1 MRRRRNAQDSLE
13 LFLDTICNMFGGF
26 LFIMLFVVVA
36 MRDSVENSESEAIS
50 QERMSAAAFEELEIE
65 LETLREENREFEER
79 AERAGKMVDSLGLA
93 DVADARRQEI
103 DVLRQID
110 ELVAENARKL
120 RETTQIER
128 LALELDAEKRE
139 AKMAQDSAQ
148 NVLAEAE
155 RDAAE
160 AERRAQQRGAP
171 PQMRDRNFFYEEAA
185 VILKYGR
192 LYLWQKLKGGDLCF
206 NPDDFHVVE
215 EDGFTALIEPI
226 PSRGVDLRAPGVTK
240 ELDRTFAPF
249 DRERYRVAIVIA
261 DDSYDEYAIV
271 RDYLKERKFF
281 IRPIIGEKG
290 GTVVDRG
297 GSETRSQ

>member
-110 ELVAENARKL
+110 ELVADNARKL

-139 AKMAQDSAQ
+139 AKMAQNSAQ

-215 EDGFTALIEPI
+215 EDGFTAQI
-226 PSRGVDLRAPGVTK
+226 
-240 ELDRTFAPF
+240 
-249 DRERYRVAIVIA
+249 
-261 DDSYDEYAIV
+261 
-271 RDYLKERKFF
+271 
-281 IRPIIGEKG
+281 
-290 GTVVDRG
+290 
-297 GSETRSQ
+297 

>member
-79 AERAGKMVDSLGLA
+79 AERAGEMVDSLGLA

-120 RETTQIER
+120 RETTRIER

-148 NVLAEAE
+148 SVLAEAE

-171 PQMRDRNFFYEEAA
+171 PQMRDRNFFHEEAA

-192 LYLWQKLKGGDLCF
+192 LYLWQKLKGGDLRF
-206 NPDDFHVVE
+206 NPDDFHVVKE
-215 EDGFTALIEPI
+215 GLIVQIEPI

-249 DRERYRVAIVIA
+249 DRERYRVAIVVA

-281 IRPIIGEKG
+281 IRPLIGEKG
-290 GTVVDRG
+290 TAVVDRG

>member
-110 ELVAENARKL
+110 ELVADNARKL

-155 RDAAE
+155 RDAA
-160 AERRAQQRGAP
+160 
-171 PQMRDRNFFYEEAA
+171 
-185 VILKYGR
+185 
-192 LYLWQKLKGGDLCF
+192 
-206 NPDDFHVVE
+206 
-215 EDGFTALIEPI
+215 
-226 PSRGVDLRAPGVTK
+226 
-240 ELDRTFAPF
+240 
-249 DRERYRVAIVIA
+249 
-261 DDSYDEYAIV
+261 
-271 RDYLKERKFF
+271 
-281 IRPIIGEKG
+281 
-290 GTVVDRG
+290 
-297 GSETRSQ
+297 

>member
-65 LETLREENREFEER
+65 LETLRDENREFEER
-79 AERAGKMVDSLGLA
+79 AERAGEMVDSLGLA

-103 DVLRQID
+103 DILRQID

-120 RETTQIER
+120 RETTRIER

-139 AKMAQDSAQ
+139 AKMEQDSAQ
-148 NVLAEAE
+148 SVLAEAE

-206 NPDDFHVVE
+206 NPDDFHVVKE
-215 EDGFTALIEPI
+215 GLSVQVEPI

-240 ELDRTFAPF
+240 ELDRIFAPF
-249 DRERYRVAIVIA
+249 DREHYRIAIVVA

-281 IRPIIGEKG
+281 IRPLIGEKG
-290 GTVVDRG
+290 TAVVDRG

>member
-65 LETLREENREFEER
+65 LETLRDENREFEER
-79 AERAGKMVDSLGLA
+79 AERAGEMVDSLGLA

-103 DVLRQID
+103 DVLRRID

-120 RETTQIER
+120 RETTRIER

-139 AKMAQDSAQ
+139 AKMEQDSAQ
-148 NVLAEAE
+148 SVLAEAE

-206 NPDDFHVVE
+206 NPDDFHVVKE
-215 EDGFTALIEPI
+215 GLSVQVEPI

-249 DRERYRVAIVIA
+249 DREHYRIAIVVA

-281 IRPIIGEKG
+281 IRPLIGEKG
-290 GTVVDRG
+290 TAVVDRG